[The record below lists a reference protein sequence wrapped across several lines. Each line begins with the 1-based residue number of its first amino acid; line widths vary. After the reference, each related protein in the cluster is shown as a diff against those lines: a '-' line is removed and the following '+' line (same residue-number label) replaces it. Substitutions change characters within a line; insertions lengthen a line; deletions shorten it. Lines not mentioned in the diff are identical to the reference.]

1 MSYLIQ
7 PDLGF
12 RFCGKKSL
20 KLSTNVVS
28 TMRAILYSPLPG
40 ALSGFAALGLGRTEE
55 PSLFC
60 PAPVHRPILLIAH
73 TGDMRSHASLLIFI
87 LFPRRQID
95 RASMTD

>member
-1 MSYLIQ
+1 
-7 PDLGF
+7 
-12 RFCGKKSL
+12 
-20 KLSTNVVS
+20 
-28 TMRAILYSPLPG
+28 MRAILYSPLPG

-60 PAPVHRPILLIAH
+60 PATVAVCYVFRPVHRPILLIAH